1 MADDNQFFRPIRD
14 FYQRTVVSCSADD
27 ALVDIVAQMRERSIS
42 CVVVVTDHSA
52 IDYSHVK
59 STARL
64 VVDSRNA
71 LSKAVGSA
79 RVVSL

>member
-42 CVVVVTDHSA
+42 CVVVVTD
-52 IDYSHVK
+52 
-59 STARL
+59 
-64 VVDSRNA
+64 
-71 LSKAVGSA
+71 G
-79 RVVSL
+79 